1 MVESDHSETEEG
13 DMDKLQLSSDS
24 IDGILPRKR
33 LRVENSE
40 DDTELPAKKR
50 QSSSFDE
57 QSRMIKDDN
66 AEIISDK
73 NNIDECN
80 VKKERYTLCPENEQ
94 TVQAISLNQSE
105 SDTDGETKEK
115 RDDKLKRENGN
126 ESPLDENNIAPNNS
140 PGEINVK
147 KEIIKNEDSPA
158 QKPATNTY
166 VMSTLENKKVKM
178 EGNKVV
184 EEEIDETIDEKKD
197 GEKDEMGKQ
206 HTAKRRT
213 VDTEVVDGLELSV
226 EYASDKDD
234 SSSESE
240 NEKDA
245 NPRPKT
251 IIVKAEPNESELDC
265 SSDIEK
271 SDSQRV
277 LVDALKIKSEKT
289 RGKRRGSR
297 TSFGKPKVSDSE
309 DSQNSNS
316 DEDYSPRTKKKI
328 KKSSPTTKRST
339 NKRRSV
345 ESKKGRG
352 RGTRGNSHKKNTQY
366 ISDEDEDA
374 TEAGRAD
381 ETTKTKNGMEEEL
394 SGKESS
400 NKDESDDS
408 EREERSM
415 KGRKGRRSNAK
426 PKDRHVQKLK
436 KYLSTAGVKVKCYN
450 DIWADC
456 KSNAAKIKR
465 LKELLEKSGVSGR
478 PTLEKCKRVREKNE
492 KMREVSELDTSNIIS
507 EGRVTRARRNME
519 NVKKTT
525 PPDTPPRHREAR
537 NTFRRIQTV
546 VDSDSE

>member
-1 MVESDHSETEEG
+1 MVGSDHSETEEG

-40 DDTELPAKKR
+40 DDAELPAKKR
-50 QSSSFDE
+50 QISSFDE
-57 QSRMIKDDN
+57 QSIMIKDDN

-80 VKKERYTLCPENEQ
+80 VKKEKYTLCPENEQ
-94 TVQAISLNQSE
+94 TVQATSLNKSE
-105 SDTDGETKEK
+105 SDTDRENKEK
-115 RDDKLKRENGN
+115 RGDNVKRDNGN
-126 ESPLDENNIAPNNS
+126 ESPLDENNIALNNS
-140 PGEINVK
+140 PGERNVK
-147 KEIIKNEDSPA
+147 KEIIENEDSPA
-158 QKPATNTY
+158 QKPATNTH
-166 VMSTLENKKVKM
+166 VMSILESKKVRM
-178 EGNKVV
+178 EGNKVDK
-184 EEEIDETIDEKKD
+184 EEIDETIDEKED
-197 GEKDEMGKQ
+197 SEKDEMGKQ
-206 HTAKRRT
+206 HTGKRRT

-265 SSDIEK
+265 SSDREK

-277 LVDALKIKSEKT
+277 LADTLKIKSEKT
-289 RGKRRGSR
+289 RGKRRDSR
-297 TSFGKPKVSDSE
+297 TSFSKLKVSDSE
-309 DSQNSNS
+309 DSQNSTS
-316 DEDYSPRTKKKI
+316 DEDYSPRTKKKM
-328 KKSSPTTKRST
+328 KKSSPTAKKSS
-339 NKRRSV
+339 NKHRLV

-352 RGTRGNSHKKNTQY
+352 RGMRGTSHKKNTQCT
-366 ISDEDEDA
+366 SDEDEDV
-374 TEAGRAD
+374 TEAERAD
-381 ETTKTKNGMEEEL
+381 ETTKAKNGIEEEL

-400 NKDESDDS
+400 NKDESDNS

-415 KGRKGRRSNAK
+415 KGRRGRRSNAK
-426 PKDRHVQKLK
+426 PQDRHIQALK
-436 KYLSTAGVKVKCYN
+436 KYLSVAGVRVKCYN

-465 LKELLEKSGVSGR
+465 LKELLEKNGVSGR
-478 PTLEKCKRVREKNE
+478 PTLEKCKRAREI
-492 KMREVSELDTSNIIS
+492 REESELDTSNIIS
-507 EGRVTRARRNME
+507 EGKYYKGRVTRARRNME
-519 NVKKTT
+519 NVKKT

-537 NTFRRIQTV
+537 NTFRRIQSV

>member
-1 MVESDHSETEEG
+1 MVGSDHSETEEG

-24 IDGILPRKR
+24 TDGVLPRKR

-40 DDTELPAKKR
+40 DDAELPAKK
-50 QSSSFDE
+50 QQISSFGE

-73 NNIDECN
+73 NNMDECN
-80 VKKERYTLCPENEQ
+80 VKKEKYTLCPENEQ
-94 TVQAISLNQSE
+94 TVQPTSLNQSE
-105 SDTDGETKEK
+105 SDTDGENKEI
-115 RDDKLKRENGN
+115 RGDKLKRDNGN
-126 ESPLDENNIAPNNS
+126 ESPLDENNIALNDS
-140 PGEINVK
+140 PGDINVK
-147 KEIIKNEDSPA
+147 KEIIENEDSPA
-158 QKPATNTY
+158 QKPATNTH
-166 VMSTLENKKVKM
+166 VMSTLENKKMKM

-184 EEEIDETIDEKKD
+184 GEEIDETIDEKENS
-197 GEKDEMGKQ
+197 EKDEMGKR
-206 HTAKRRT
+206 HTGKKRT

-265 SSDIEK
+265 SSDREK

-277 LVDALKIKSEKT
+277 LADTLKIKSEKT

-297 TSFGKPKVSDSE
+297 TSFSKLKVSDSE
-309 DSQNSNS
+309 NSQNSNS
-316 DEDYSPRTKKKI
+316 DEDYSPRTKKKM
-328 KKSSPTTKRST
+328 KKSSPTAKKSS
-339 NKRRSV
+339 NEHRSV

-352 RGTRGNSHKKNTQY
+352 RGMRGNSHKKNTQC

-374 TEAGRAD
+374 TEAERAD
-381 ETTKTKNGMEEEL
+381 ETTKTKNGIEEEL

-400 NKDESDDS
+400 NKDESDNS

-415 KGRKGRRSNAK
+415 KGRRGRRSNAK
-426 PKDRHVQKLK
+426 PQDRRIQALK
-436 KYLSTAGVKVKCYN
+436 KYLSVAGVRVKCYN

-465 LKELLEKSGVSGR
+465 LKELLEKNGVSGR
-478 PTLEKCKRVREKNE
+478 PTFEKCKRAREI
-492 KMREVSELDTSNIIS
+492 REESELDTSNIIS
-507 EGRVTRARRNME
+507 EGRVTRAQRNME

-537 NTFRRIQTV
+537 NTFRRIQSV